1 MEPILNFF
9 KERPAIAAI
18 ITFAVGLL
26 LGLLLAWYPFAV
38 TWIDQPVDN
47 LRADLRM
54 EYMSMTVDSFRVN
67 GDLTLATKRYN
78 DLGAFA
84 FQTFQD
90 LKANPGKVDPVLLQI
105 FETQMTDAGV
115 MKPTGDAPTP
125 TTPGFS
131 LGTALLWGAVI
142 ALLLVGLGA
151 GFYLF
156 RGGTRRSGA
165 PLTAAQQA
173 ADMSRSVEKTD
184 YSAVAS
190 TPPVAQYVTTY
201 VLGDDLFDDSFSI
214 DSQAGEF
221 LGECGVGIS
230 ETIGVGDPK
239 KVTAFEVWMFDKN
252 DIQTV
257 TKVLM
262 SPHAFNDPSFR
273 TKLESKGEMFLVEP
287 HKQMMLETQTL
298 QMVVTVVDSQFGQG
312 ALPSNSYFDRITLE
326 LAIWSK

>member
-1 MEPILNFF
+1 MEPIMNFF
-9 KERPAIAAI
+9 KQRPAVAALIALV
-18 ITFAVGLL
+18 VGIL
-26 LGLLLAWYPFAV
+26 LGLTWAWGIQPV
-38 TWIDQPVDN
+38 EWIDQPVDK
-47 LRADLRM
+47 LRADLRL
-54 EYMSMTVDSFRVN
+54 EYLSMAVDSYRVN
-67 GDLTLATKRYN
+67 GDAVQAAKRYN
-78 DLGAFA
+78 DLGAYA
-84 FQTFQD
+84 YQTFQE
-90 LKANPGKVDPVLLQI
+90 LRAQPGKVDPVLLDV
-105 FETQMTDAGV
+105 FELKMTEAGV
-115 MKPTGDAPTP
+115 MQPGAPVAEEAGG
-125 TTPGFS
+125 GFS
-131 LGTALLWGAVI
+131 ILTALIWGMVA
-142 ALLLVGLGA
+142 ALLLLA
-151 GFYLF
+151 LAFGFYLF
-156 RGGTRRSGA
+156 RGSRRPGA

-173 ADMSRSVEKTD
+173 AEMTRSVEKTD

-214 DSQAGEF
+214 DSQSGEF

-262 SPHAFNDPSFR
+262 SPHAFNDANFR
-273 TKLESKGEMFLVEP
+273 AKLESKGEMFLVEP

-298 QMVVTVVDSQFGQG
+298 QMVVSVVDVQYGQG
-312 ALPSNSYFDRITLE
+312 ALPAGSYYDRVTLE

>member
-9 KERPAIAAI
+9 KERPAIAAL
-18 ITFAVGLL
+18 VGLIVGVILGMVFAWGIWPVEWKDAPVSL
-26 LGLLLAWYPFAV
+26 L
-38 TWIDQPVDN
+38 
-47 LRADLRM
+47 RSDLRQ

-67 GDLTLATKRYN
+67 GDIALATERYN
-78 DLGAFA
+78 ELGVYAFD
-84 FQTFQD
+84 TFQA

-105 FETQMTDAGV
+105 FEAQMTEAGV
-115 MKPTGDAPTP
+115 MVPAQAPAENAAE
-125 TTPGFS
+125 GLS
-131 LGTALLWGAVI
+131 LGTALLWGAVAAI
-142 ALLLVGLGA
+142 LLVALGF

-156 RGGTRRSGA
+156 RGSRRPGA

-173 ADMSRSVEKTD
+173 AEMSRSVEKTD
-184 YSAVAS
+184 YSSVAS

-262 SPHAFNDPSFR
+262 SAHAFNDPSFR
-273 TKLESKGEMFLVEP
+273 AKLESKGEMFLVEP
-287 HKQMMLETQTL
+287 HKQLMLETQTL
-298 QMVVTVVDSQFGQG
+298 QMVVTVVDVQYGQG
-312 ALPSNSYFDRITLE
+312 ALPANSYYDRITLE